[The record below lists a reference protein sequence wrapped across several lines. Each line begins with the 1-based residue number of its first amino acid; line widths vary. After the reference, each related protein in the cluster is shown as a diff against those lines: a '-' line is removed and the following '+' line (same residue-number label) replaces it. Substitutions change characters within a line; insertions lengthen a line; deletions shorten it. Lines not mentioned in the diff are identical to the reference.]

1 MKSRDKL
8 KPLYLYYQSAY
19 GHQNKVMWCF
29 HYHSAYG
36 HHACENSDIPWGA
49 PNHKIISR
57 GLPRSYDKQKKYNY
71 TTRVYMVT
79 RLGRMITYLDG
90 LLPIKAHDPLIKWF
104 CKIMRLTKTI
114 VSRITWWI
122 RSPNLVGWWHTLS
135 DSHTESYSK
144 LWSRDLVRSRDK
156 L

>member
-57 GLPRSYDKQKKYNY
+57 GLPSSYDKQKKYNY
-71 TTRVYMVT
+71 TTRVYIVT

-135 DSHTESYSK
+135 NSHPESYSK
-144 LWSRDLVRSRDK
+144 LWSRDLVRSRGK